1 MSNTQKSHPLT
12 TDYWHGDDA
21 DELSTIHSCRVANV
35 SRAADGIKSISRIVH
50 NSLCEPDMS
59 DGQPLDRGTELAL
72 LYALECLGD
81 YIFDQAEEMRETA
94 TMHAKFQREQA
105 VSHG

>member
-1 MSNTQKSHPLT
+1 
-12 TDYWHGDDA
+12 
-21 DELSTIHSCRVANV
+21 
-35 SRAADGIKSISRIVH
+35 
-50 NSLCEPDMS
+50 MS

>member
-1 MSNTQKSHPLT
+1 MSNPQKSHPLT

-21 DELSTIHSCRVANV
+21 DERSTIHWCRM
-35 SRAADGIKSISRIVH
+35 H
-50 NSLCEPDMS
+50 NSLSEPDMS
-59 DGQPLDRGTELAL
+59 DAQPLDRSTELAL

-81 YIFDQAEEMRETA
+81 YIFDQTEEMRA
-94 TMHAKFQREQA
+94 FASMHAKFQSERE